1 MADTTLEARVAELEA
16 TVERMRSWAKGIEER
31 LLTPA
36 PAADAITHDN
46 GKEGLQFPE
55 AIEHLELPPV
65 PHDHTGAFATWSPDK
80 EKNQMRIVAPEEA
93 LDNPC
98 YSEMDG
104 GETFDVIPVLSK
116 AGKAGWIAV
125 NREANRAPFASP
137 FGINEGD
144 MVTFIDFVN
153 LRAVRGK
160 QTEIDVEAWQ
170 QKRDEA
176 MPQYPPADEE
186 PF

>member
-1 MADTTLEARVAELEA
+1 MFGV
-16 TVERMRSWAKGIEER
+16 
-31 LLTPA
+31 
-36 PAADAITHDN
+36 
-46 GKEGLQFPE
+46 
-55 AIEHLELPPV
+55 
-65 PHDHTGAFATWSPDK
+65 
-80 EKNQMRIVAPEEA
+80 
-93 LDNPC
+93 C
-98 YSEMDG
+98 
-104 GETFDVIPVLSK
+104 
-116 AGKAGWIAV
+116 
-125 NREANRAPFASP
+125 REANRAPFESP

-170 QKRDEA
+170 QKRGEA